1 MNYLNLFIC
10 TLELIPLLWNRFR
23 TTFGDEK
30 FYFEYYVV
38 IETTQLGVYS
48 LNPKRKQRLELIYD
62 LHLQGWSNKQI
73 TDHLNSKNLKTLRTK
88 KQYTTKLIW
97 MTIHKYKNRLSRKS
111 DRILRIKES
120 INVSLPLEKIRKLV
134 KKRIK

>member
-1 MNYLNLFIC
+1 M
-10 TLELIPLLWNRFR
+10 
-23 TTFGDEK
+23 
-30 FYFEYYVV
+30 
-38 IETTQLGVYS
+38 
-48 LNPKRKQRLELIYD
+48 IYD

-73 TDHLNSKNLKTLRTK
+73 TDYLNSKKFKTLRTK

-97 MTIHKYKNRLSRKS
+97 MTIHKFKNRLFRKS

-120 INVSLPLEKIRKLV
+120 INVSLPLEKIRELV

>member
-1 MNYLNLFIC
+1 M
-10 TLELIPLLWNRFR
+10 LINQEIWQSLLLWNRFR

-30 FYFEYYVV
+30 FYFEYNVMV
-38 IETTQLGVYS
+38 ETTELGVFS

-73 TDHLNSKNLKTLRTK
+73 TDYLNSKNLKTLRTR

-97 MTIHKYKNRLSRKS
+97 MTIHKFKNRLSRKS

-120 INVSLPLEKIRKLV
+120 INVSLPMEKIQELI
-134 KKRIK
+134 KKSKK